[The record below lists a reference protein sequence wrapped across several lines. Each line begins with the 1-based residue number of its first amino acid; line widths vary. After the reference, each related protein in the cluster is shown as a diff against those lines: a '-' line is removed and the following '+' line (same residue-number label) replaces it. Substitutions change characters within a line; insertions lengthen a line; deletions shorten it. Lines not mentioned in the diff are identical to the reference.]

1 MVVDT
6 VEKTG
11 DNVVVAT
18 KTLTPPII
26 LKLVITCVWILAN
39 SFETLDQLMQYH
51 SLFEYLQNFLVQYS
65 LSTDKP
71 ITCL

>member
-1 MVVDT
+1 MDVDT

-18 KTLTPPII
+18 KTLTPP
-26 LKLVITCVWILAN
+26 VIPKISNNMCWILAD
-39 SFETLDQLMQYH
+39 SFETLDQLMHYH

-65 LSTDKP
+65 LSIDEP
-71 ITCL
+71 ILCL